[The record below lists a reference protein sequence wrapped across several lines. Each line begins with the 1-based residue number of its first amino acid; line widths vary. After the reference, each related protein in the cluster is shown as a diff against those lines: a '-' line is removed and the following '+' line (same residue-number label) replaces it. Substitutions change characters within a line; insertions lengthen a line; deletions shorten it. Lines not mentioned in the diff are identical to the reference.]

1 MTTNPISACCGA
13 ATERYTLV
21 KEGDSVKCCK
31 CQKPCHLAPSQKAEE
46 GKEDKIFDLI
56 LKAVP
61 YIAFLETYGDLV
73 NRAKIDGVGLTILV
87 SEITKLY
94 D

>member
-1 MTTNPISACCGA
+1 MTNPISACCDRCRPTFQDDYGC
-13 ATERYTLV
+13 
-21 KEGDSVKCCK
+21 GNQKCL
-31 CQKPCHLAPSQKAEE
+31 CHLAPSQKAEE